1 MFVCLVRI
9 IVLNR
14 VAYIWYFLCISFE
27 QEKTTY
33 GRLRVLTAPPTS
45 VHEMAGGVT
54 TAMATAVAGATG
66 SETTSER

>member
-1 MFVCLVRI
+1 MSCTESPLSIALLTFGVFFAFTL
-9 IVLNR
+9 
-14 VAYIWYFLCISFE
+14 

-54 TAMATAVAGATG
+54 AAAGTAAAGATG

>member
-1 MFVCLVRI
+1 MI
-9 IVLNR
+9 INFQLLFLL
-14 VAYIWYFLCISFE
+14 YFSYNS

-45 VHEMAGGVT
+45 VHEMAGGVS
-54 TAMATAVAGATG
+54 AAAATAAAGATG